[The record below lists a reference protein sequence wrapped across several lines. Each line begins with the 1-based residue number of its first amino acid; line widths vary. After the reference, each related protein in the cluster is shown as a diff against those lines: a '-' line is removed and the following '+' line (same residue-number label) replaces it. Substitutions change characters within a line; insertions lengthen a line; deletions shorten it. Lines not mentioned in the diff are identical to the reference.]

1 MNIYDQIAKNKR
13 KSWLIMASFIAVIA
27 GLGWLFGQA
36 LQAGYSLFIVAT
48 VVAVLT
54 SGFSYFFADKVALSM
69 AGAKEVTKKD
79 EPRLYRTVEN
89 LSIGAGITPPPK
101 VYVIED
107 AAINAFATGRDPK
120 NSAIAVTRGALQK
133 LDDLELEGVIAH
145 EFSHIQNYDI
155 RTMTI
160 AVVLV
165 GLIALAAEFFLRA
178 QIFGG
183 RRSRRE
189 GGGLMIIF
197 AILGAILAPLI
208 ANLLKLALSRQREFL
223 ADSSAALLTR
233 YPDGLANALE
243 KIALDRTP
251 LSHANTAT
259 AHLYISD
266 PLKED
271 EDDGLGKRVSSLFST
286 HPPVEDRIQRLREM

>member
-1 MNIYDQIAKNKR
+1 M
-13 KSWLIMASFIAVIA
+13 LSFIGVIA

-36 LQAGYSLFIVAT
+36 LDAGYSLFIIAT
-48 VVAVLT
+48 IMAVVT
-54 SGFSYFFADKVALSM
+54 SGFSYFFSDKVALSM
-69 AGAKEVTKKD
+69 AGATEVTKRD

-89 LSIGAGITPPPK
+89 LSIGAGLTPPPK

-107 AAINAFATGRDPK
+107 AAINALATGRDPK
-120 NSAIAVTRGALQK
+120 HAAVAVTRGALQK
-133 LDDLELEGVIAH
+133 LDDLELEGIVAH
-145 EFSHIQNYDI
+145 ELSHIKNYDI

-183 RRSRRE
+183 RRNRRE

-197 AILGAILAPLI
+197 ALLGAILAPLI

-233 YPDGLANALE
+233 YPDGLASALE
-243 KIALDRTP
+243 KIALDP
-251 LSHANTAT
+251 KGLENANTAT

-266 PLKED
+266 PLPASPSELRRASD
-271 EDDGLGKRVSSLFST
+271 EDNSGKNRISNLFST
-286 HPPVEDRIQRLREM
+286 HPPVEKRIQRLRAM